1 MLDQVPVFRVAF
13 VIKTILLA
21 SDLSISTSSLL
32 KHASELANQHNAK
45 LIIVHA
51 VEPLGSLGH
60 ALLNAYLKPETT
72 RLMTTTG
79 LEAMLN
85 EVKTQVI
92 DTLTEEHVDGSVDL
106 LQLSEVVVKSGMPVD
121 VILNVADEVNADLII
136 LGSHCPDMSSS
147 GYLGSVA
154 QKVLTSAAVP
164 VYVVPYRPFNLDYT
178 HVQTQMGL
186 W

>member
-1 MLDQVPVFRVAF
+1 M
-13 VIKTILLA
+13 IKTILLA

-32 KHASELANQHNAK
+32 QHASELANQYSAR
-45 LIIVHA
+45 LVIVHA

-79 LEAMLN
+79 LDAMLD
-85 EVKTQVI
+85 EVKAQVI

-106 LQLSEVVVKSGMPVD
+106 LQLKEVVVKEGMPVD
-121 VILNVADEVNADLII
+121 VILSVADEVEADLII
-136 LGSHCPDMSSS
+136 VGSHCPDMGSTS
-147 GYLGSVA
+147 YLGSVA

-164 VYVVPYRPFNLDYT
+164 VYVVPYRPLDMSFNQT
-178 HVQTQMGL
+178 QTQMGL